1 MTMFWISISILL
13 ISGCTFFPRFL
24 QICAS
29 AIGRH
34 IRQGTYERRELLIAR
49 ANAEKKQYEEREKAQ
64 VTVDE
69 EWEKVDGSRS
79 HSQSD
84 VQPYSRFGKS
94 WDGVIG
100 FFHPFW

>member
-1 MTMFWISISILL
+1 MIMFWISISILL
-13 ISGCTFFPRFL
+13 ISGYTFFPRL
-24 QICAS
+24 HQICGS

-34 IRQGTYERRELLIAR
+34 IRQETHQRRELIIAR
-49 ANAEKKQYEEREKAQ
+49 VNAEKKQYQERGRAQ
-64 VTVDE
+64 ATVDE

-84 VQPYSRFGKS
+84 VQPDLSVGKS